1 MAKQRK
7 RRPVT
12 QDVRMRR
19 ACDLIDFLQDVVFG
33 KRQAT
38 EAEVE
43 RACRE
48 LDQYLP
54 SLEPDRVTLQ

>member
-1 MAKQRK
+1 
-7 RRPVT
+7 
-12 QDVRMRR
+12 MRR